1 MTDTSISDYTVKVR
15 KDQSLTSILKEMIEK
30 MKNKNPDGI
39 FISDDK
45 ITHQEWI
52 NVMTKLDEIN
62 NKRKSEGEASIFT
75 GGNDKT
81 RGGWRNSYI
90 IKPGE
95 EITFK
100 KEELEELFTSMGVS
114 ITPPKNKNPK
124 VKIDNLQGAVIDSAL
139 VVPVKENPK
148 TPVDT
153 TETVVKDD
161 SKKAGVVS
169 GKESPR
175 LSWREIGQ
183 IALKSTKNFVKNMFC
198 DENGFSLKK
207 TAATVGIIAGLAL
220 AAPAAAAAGASAA
233 VVGTV
238 AAATKLAGAAL
249 TVYMGVEGGK
259 NIYKGTKDYYNAA
272 TKDEAKEAMEQ
283 AWDGGVEIASIPVLG
298 GLMKTSGKLV
308 GKAQRSFASR
318 STRKAEKA
326 EIRKAENAR
335 KAEEAQKAKEA
346 KEAEKARKAEEAQKA
361 KEAKEA
367 EKARKAEEAQKAK
380 EAKEAEKARKA
391 AEAQKAKEAKRA
403 QKAAAKKSKKSN
415 KISYEEYVKAREAK
429 RAELEA
435 RAADEFKKAEETFN
449 KPLDHYTEDNVYME
463 ITSEGHRPIHATGK
477 NTLYLADT
485 RRIMNAADKTTDW
498 IKALIY
504 NYDELKEFCKVKRFG
519 GTQGQWSSDASYI
532 IYRPVRDLTTI
543 SYCISGRGGDNIT
556 ISFDGKVP
564 EAKCLKFIE
573 FMKKE
578 KEFNLDKI
586 LDFMNN
592 N

>member
-367 EKARKAEEAQKAK
+367 EKARKA
-380 EAKEAEKARKA
+380 

-504 NYDELKEFCKVKRFG
+504 NYDDLKEFCKVKRFG

>member
-367 EKARKAEEAQKAK
+367 EKARKA
-380 EAKEAEKARKA
+380 